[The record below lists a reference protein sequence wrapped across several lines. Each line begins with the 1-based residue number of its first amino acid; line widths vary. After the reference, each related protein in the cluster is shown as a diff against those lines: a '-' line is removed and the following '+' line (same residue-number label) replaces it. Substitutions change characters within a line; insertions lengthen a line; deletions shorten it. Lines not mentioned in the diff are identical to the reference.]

1 MAAGRTW
8 LKILLVVIALGML
21 GMCAIAGAGV
31 YFVSK
36 HVNTSTVSA
45 SDALKQFDEARA
57 RFKDA
62 QPLLHIDSNERV
74 TQRRPIADIPTA
86 DVKATT
92 LVVMAWDPDDERIVN
107 FKVPLWVLGM
117 GERKIDLGIGAE
129 SFDMRR
135 LNIDVKDLERI
146 GPTLVLDLKSADGDR
161 ALVWTQ

>member
-1 MAAGRTW
+1 MASGRTW
-8 LKILLVVIALGML
+8 LKILLIIVALGML

-31 YFVSK
+31 YFVSQ
-36 HVNTSTVSA
+36 HVNTSRVA
-45 SDALKQFDEARA
+45 APDALKQFDEARA
-57 RFKDA
+57 RFKDV
-62 QPLLHIDSNERV
+62 QPLLTIDAQERV

-86 DVKATT
+86 EVKATS
-92 LVVMAWDPDDERIVN
+92 LMVMAWDPDEERIIN
-107 FKVPLWVLGM
+107 FKVPLWVLGI

-146 GPTLVLDLKSADGDR
+146 GSMLVLDLKSPGGDR

>member
-1 MAAGRTW
+1 MASGRTW

-31 YFVSK
+31 YFVSQ
-36 HVNTSTVSA
+36 HVNTATVSA
-45 SDALKQFDEARA
+45 PDALKQFDEARA

-62 QPLLHIDSNERV
+62 QPLLSIDANERV
-74 TQRRPIADIPTA
+74 TQRKPIADIPTA
-86 DVKATT
+86 EVKATT
-92 LVVMAWDPDDERIVN
+92 LMVMAWDPDNERIIN
-107 FKVPLWVLGM
+107 FKVPLWVLGI
-117 GERKIDLGIGAE
+117 GDRKIDLGVGNE

-146 GPTLVLDLKSADGDR
+146 GSALVLDLKSPGGDR

>member
-1 MAAGRTW
+1 MAAGRPW
-8 LKILLVVIALGML
+8 LKIILVVIAIGML
-21 GMCAIAGAGV
+21 GMCAVAGAGV

-36 HVNTSTVSA
+36 HVNTSSVSA
-45 SDALKQFDEARA
+45 PDALKQFDEARA

-62 QPLLHIDSNERV
+62 QPLLEVDANEQV

-86 DVKATT
+86 DVRATT
-92 LVVMAWDPDDERIVN
+92 LVVIAWDPSAERIVN
-107 FKVPLWVLGM
+107 FQVPLWVLGI

-146 GPTLVLDLKSADGDR
+146 GPALVLDLKSPSGDR

>member
-8 LKILLVVIALGML
+8 LKIILVVIALGML
-21 GMCAIAGAGV
+21 GMCAIAGAGI
-31 YFVSK
+31 YFVRK
-36 HVNTSTVSA
+36 HFNTATVSA
-45 SDALKQFDEARA
+45 PDALKQFEEARA
-57 RFKDA
+57 RFKDV
-62 QPLLHIDSNERV
+62 QPLLDIDSNERV
-74 TQRRPIADIPTA
+74 SQRRPIADIPTA
-86 DVKATT
+86 EVKATT
-92 LVVMAWDPDDERIVN
+92 LVVMAWDPDDGRIVN

-146 GPTLVLDLKSADGDR
+146 GSVLVLDLKSSSGDR